1 MEVVTV
7 TLFSLLIL
15 LSAEQGD
22 FYYHHHLIHE
32 KLLCRERELK
42 QGRGP

>member
-15 LSAEQGD
+15 LSAHQGD
-22 FYYHHHLIHE
+22 YYYYHHLIHE
-32 KLLCRERELK
+32 KLCRERELK